1 MYYVVFMASGMIK
14 TMTTTMLVVVV
25 VVVFARLSRK
35 QVFFGHSTFVL
46 QTIDIRLTISLVI

>member
-14 TMTTTMLVVVV
+14 TMTTTTTTMLV

-35 QVFFGHSTFVL
+35 QVFWT
-46 QTIDIRLTISLVI
+46 